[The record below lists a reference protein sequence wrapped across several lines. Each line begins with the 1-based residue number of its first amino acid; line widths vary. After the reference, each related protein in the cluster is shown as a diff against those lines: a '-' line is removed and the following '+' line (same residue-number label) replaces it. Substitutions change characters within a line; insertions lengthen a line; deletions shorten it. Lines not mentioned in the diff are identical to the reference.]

1 MFRRGCLLKSTFSV
15 KLAFLHQNKFVEE
28 RGRAAEK
35 APFEAIIWEN
45 LRIQQRGLLRV
56 CFCEKLLHCSF
67 LHKSWEPFLW
77 REKQERNRGIFCFHH
92 VNVIQLG
99 WTELCDVKV
108 EIIRAKCSSLIWQF
122 CLAGI
127 IPWFSLIFPIW
138 SQWALV
144 NTSLC

>member
-108 EIIRAKCSSLIWQF
+108 EIIRAKRFESD
-122 CLAGI
+122 LAI
-127 IPWFSLIFPIW
+127 LFDRHHFLIFLNFPYLFTV
-138 SQWALV
+138 STCQH
-144 NTSLC
+144 

>member
-56 CFCEKLLHCSF
+56 CFFCEKLLHCSF

-108 EIIRAKCSSLIWQF
+108 EIIRAKRFESD
-122 CLAGI
+122 LAI
-127 IPWFSLIFPIW
+127 LFDRHHFLIFLNFPY
-138 SQWALV
+138 LFTV
-144 NTSLC
+144 NTCQH